1 MNFTWAQALVCPGKS
16 RPGVA
21 TPLSFSVFVTS
32 TWYINKPLFRLID
45 WLIDRSI
52 DRLFQLDHACLPLNV
67 PVKLVCFCSAS
78 HLRVSHF
85 AILQPVARQDLRLLH
100 TLQGNLHGGNH
111 DGGVEPVAPE
121 GQDEREVQWSLCCR
135 LPTQKQ

>member
-1 MNFTWAQALVCPGKS
+1 M
-16 RPGVA
+16 
-21 TPLSFSVFVTS
+21 
-32 TWYINKPLFRLID
+32 
-45 WLIDRSI
+45 
-52 DRLFQLDHACLPLNV
+52 LP
-67 PVKLVCFCSAS
+67 VCFCSAS

-100 TLQGNLHGGNH
+100 ALQGNLHGGNH